1 MALLQ
6 TKECQVEGGH
16 PDANPDL
23 GPFHS
28 TTLCSL
34 GWVPERLLQ
43 NLVSR
48 SQKAETC
55 QKHTLPSMSQVCLLQ
70 SLDLRGAES
79 PWIRSPHVPFA
90 SGLSLKEEVRERET
104 NTPKLFHSSPWSAPW
119 GNLSIY
125 VPFRTTANALDQ
137 GELAPSLSSNK
148 MLLTMWKT

>member
-1 MALLQ
+1 MPSGRRSPRHEPRSRPLPLHDTLLTGMSPREAPAKSGEQ
-6 TKECQVEGGH
+6 
-16 PDANPDL
+16 
-23 GPFHS
+23 
-28 TTLCSL
+28 
-34 GWVPERLLQ
+34 
-43 NLVSR
+43 R

>member
-90 SGLSLKEEVRERET
+90 SGLSLKEEVRERERDKHSKVISLLSLICSLR
-104 NTPKLFHSSPWSAPW
+104 KLEY
-119 GNLSIY
+119 LCSI
-125 VPFRTTANALDQ
+125 
-137 GELAPSLSSNK
+137 
-148 MLLTMWKT
+148 